1 MPRGLSVRPVR
12 GRPKREAPS
21 SSNTI
26 QADEER
32 PRRLGPG
39 PPADP
44 PFPERRRAGRIRT
57 KLHRV
62 RRSTAKSKT
71 PLEAGPRL
79 PAKGTGHPYLQA
91 GHGLAAKKARRSRGQ
106 ELEDENRLAGPMR
119 EEGRQK
125 THCSTA
131 RGLK

>member
-1 MPRGLSVRPVR
+1 MPRGLSVRPIR

-79 PAKGTGHPYLQA
+79 IVIWYNSDSGGSGGRGRDGDFSPPPAQIPA
-91 GHGLAAKKARRSRGQ
+91 GAANAPGSHLGW
-106 ELEDENRLAGPMR
+106 
-119 EEGRQK
+119 
-125 THCSTA
+125 
-131 RGLK
+131 